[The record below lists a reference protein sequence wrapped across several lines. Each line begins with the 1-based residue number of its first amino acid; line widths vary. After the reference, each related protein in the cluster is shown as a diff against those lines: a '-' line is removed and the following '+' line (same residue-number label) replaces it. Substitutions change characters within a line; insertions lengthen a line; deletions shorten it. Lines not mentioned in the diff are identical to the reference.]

1 MAPQDPSMGVVI
13 AVIVI
18 ALGLFALIGF
28 IVHRALTAPALR
40 PVAVLTAAAA
50 VLTAVGSVIAV
61 LPVIIRAL
69 NGG

>member
-1 MAPQDPSMGVVI
+1 MASQDPNTGVVI
-13 AVIVI
+13 AVTVI
-18 ALGLFALIGF
+18 AIALFVLIGF

-40 PVAVLTAAAA
+40 PAAVLTAAAA
-50 VLTAVGSVIAV
+50 VLTAVASVITV